1 VSYKQKKPRLN
12 RRQYFARRIRA
23 LWKGSSCIVVQ
34 TTFFSCD
41 PVWIITISLWSD
53 KCPINWSVGRT
64 FAKNGRP
71 TFLIFFCT
79 ILHQITFETFIS
91 MKVNTKYEITH
102 VIYLYLHG
110 NVLYRNLQS
119 YNKCTL
125 PHTDTP
131 HLIRGRGA
139 GASFKS

>member
-1 VSYKQKKPRLN
+1 MICLYQ
-12 RRQYFARRIRA
+12 I
-23 LWKGSSCIVVQ
+23 GS
-34 TTFFSCD
+34 
-41 PVWIITISLWSD
+41 VWIITISLWSD

-71 TFLIFFCT
+71 TFLIFFCM

-102 VIYLYLHG
+102 VIHLYLHG

-131 HLIRGRGA
+131 HSIRGRGA